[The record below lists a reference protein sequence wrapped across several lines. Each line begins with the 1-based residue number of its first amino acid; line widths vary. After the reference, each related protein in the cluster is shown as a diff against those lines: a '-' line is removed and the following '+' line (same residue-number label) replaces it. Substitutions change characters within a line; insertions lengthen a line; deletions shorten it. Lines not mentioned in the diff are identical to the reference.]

1 MYRYLLTIHK
11 MYYALMVIILIV
23 IVIICLLWLIISAN
37 NDETEEI
44 TGVSDYFIND
54 CHLQRLLMIETIR
67 QPNAYD
73 KFEESNETI
82 IPSIIPGGNSH
93 IASEI
98 ITADHIRKDIS
109 TFAKSLSRYFN
120 NNTVQVIT
128 TLLNKRQS
136 ILQEYYRTMHAMVC
150 DKGSCVLPGK
160 NNQPVRAVFPDP
172 LSHDSSDVT
181 TLVHRRLSEN
191 AREITDTLAA
201 AVNIHHKSTPP
212 KSNHKEEFQHQR
224 LYNLLVIYDKGLIN
238 QAKSYAAHD
247 YDISMNSSQS
257 SMGIAHHI
265 NAELLAIVGMQRRQK
280 SE

>member
-1 MYRYLLTIHK
+1 
-11 MYYALMVIILIV
+11 MYYALIVIIFIV
-23 IVIICLLWLIISAN
+23 IVITCLLWLIINAN
-37 NDETEEI
+37 DNETEENAGI
-44 TGVSDYFIND
+44 SDYFIND
-54 CHLQRLLMIETIR
+54 CHLQRLLMIETLR
-67 QPNAYD
+67 QPSTSSDNSSKSDDSVEAIMP
-73 KFEESNETI
+73 SI

-98 ITADHIRKDIS
+98 ITAGHIKQEITAFS
-109 TFAKSLSRYFN
+109 KALNRYFN

-128 TLLNKRQS
+128 TLMNKRQN
-136 ILQEYYRTMHAMVC
+136 ILQEYYRTMHVMIC
-150 DKGSCVLPGK
+150 DKGSCILPGK

-201 AVNIHHKSTPP
+201 AVNIHHKSTVP

-238 QAKSYAAHD
+238 QAKSYAAHE
-247 YDISMNSSQS
+247 YDISMNSAQS

-265 NAELLAIVGMQRRQK
+265 NEEFRAIISMQRRQK